1 MFLKSSDED
10 YSENESS
17 YIVLF
22 YEKNMRKR
30 TFAKSES

>member
-1 MFLKSSDED
+1 MFLKSSEDE
-10 YSENESS
+10 YSENETS